1 MALELFKK
9 LSNDLTTIFKNSDDY
24 NVLIEVGQTP
34 NRQTFKAHSVILNSR
49 CDYFRK
55 VLKKTTC
62 DEDYVKNIKVT
73 NIPVAIF
80 EIIIKYIYNG
90 DILFD
95 KIDAPTTIHLLTAAN
110 ELGLEEL
117 FNIIQNHL
125 VKNHASWM
133 CKNFVK
139 VHKIS
144 LENDNFEELQQFC
157 HNIIDNYPNIVFDSE
172 DYLDLSENVLVSLLK
187 LDNLNMDEGKIWD
200 QVIKWGIGKNH
211 DLDAD
216 PARWSDANFSTLKTT
231 LRNCLP
237 HIRYFHISSED
248 VIDKLYPYQKI
259 VEPSLWKDILI
270 KNLDV
275 QNRSITSSILPP
287 RVVQDDSALNNMR
300 RKARECFDKGK
311 FLEASKLY
319 EKILANSL
327 HSTDD
332 LKNAS
337 IWDFTNGVNAY
348 SEKELIILLYENT
361 MLSSLK
367 GFFDEPVAL
376 YADALCKNTTLTSL
390 ELIGEELYSEDVIA
404 LANALCKN
412 VTLSSLKLTHFV
424 IESPKDAKVLFNV
437 LCKNTT
443 LTSFNLE
450 SSPYFEGYFS
460 TEKLRE
466 FEENGNNIDG
476 LYNEFILGEI
486 FADALYKNT
495 TLTSLN
501 LNNTKLGVGGGKS
514 LAKVLCNNT
523 TLTSLNIGNNDLG
536 LEVAKTF
543 ADILCTNTTLTYL
556 NLKNILVQNACYED
570 DDYDNDFGSEIGKLI
585 ADALCKNTTLTFLNI
600 SSNYLGSG
608 GKAIA
613 DALCKNTTL
622 NSLDMSVNG
631 LGPDEGKAIADALCK
646 NTTLAS
652 LNICNNKIGSEGGN
666 AFAEAICKNTTL
678 TSLDLK
684 NNQLGSKDV
693 ETIEEALSKNT
704 TLTDCNLKSNDE
716 N

>member
-1 MALELFKK
+1 
-9 LSNDLTTIFKNSDDY
+9 
-24 NVLIEVGQTP
+24 
-34 NRQTFKAHSVILNSR
+34 
-49 CDYFRK
+49 
-55 VLKKTTC
+55 
-62 DEDYVKNIKVT
+62 
-73 NIPVAIF
+73 
-80 EIIIKYIYNG
+80 
-90 DILFD
+90 
-95 KIDAPTTIHLLTAAN
+95 
-110 ELGLEEL
+110 
-117 FNIIQNHL
+117 
-125 VKNHASWM
+125 
-133 CKNFVK
+133 
-139 VHKIS
+139 
-144 LENDNFEELQQFC
+144 
-157 HNIIDNYPNIVFDSE
+157 
-172 DYLDLSENVLVSLLK
+172 
-187 LDNLNMDEGKIWD
+187 MDEGKILD
-200 QVIKWGIGKNH
+200 QVIKWGIAKNH
-211 DLDAD
+211 DLDPD

-259 VEPSLWKDILI
+259 VEPSLWKDIFI

-275 QNRSITSSILPP
+275 QNRYITSSILPP
-287 RVVQDDSALNNMR
+287 RVVQDYSALDNMR

-311 FLEASKLY
+311 LLEASKLY

-327 HSTDD
+327 HNTDD

-337 IWDFTNGVNAY
+337 IWDFTHSMSSD

-367 GFFDEPVAL
+367 NIFHESIAL

-390 ELIGEELYSEDVIA
+390 ELLGEGLSSEDVIA
-404 LANALCKN
+404 LTNALCKN
-412 VTLSSLKLTHFV
+412 VTLSSLKLTHYM
-424 IESPKDAKVLFNV
+424 IESPKDVKVLFNA

-460 TEKLRE
+460 TEKLKE
-466 FEENGNNIDG
+466 FEEGGYNIDG

-486 FADALYKNT
+486 FTDALYKNT

-523 TLTSLNIGNNDLG
+523 TLTSLNIGDNDLG
-536 LEVAKTF
+536 LEVGKAF
-543 ADILCTNTTLTYL
+543 ADVLCTNTTLTYL
-556 NLKNILVQNACYED
+556 NLKNILVQYAWLED

-585 ADALCKNTTLTFLNI
+585 ADALCKNTTLTFLDI

-622 NSLDMSVNG
+622 NSLDMSENG
-631 LGPDEGKAIADALCK
+631 LGSDEGKAIADALCK

-678 TSLDLK
+678 TSLDLN

-704 TLTDCNLKSNDE
+704 TLIDCNLENDDE
-716 N
+716 Y